1 MIETSEQAGVAVLRM
16 ADGKVNAMS
25 IDFCAAVTTKFEQ
38 ILPAR
43 AVVLTGSGRIFSAG
57 VDLLRLLDGGP
68 DYIRQFLPALST
80 MLAAVFT
87 HPKPVVA
94 AINGHAMAG
103 GCVLACAADRRIM
116 ARDAGRI
123 GVTELL
129 VGVPFPAAA
138 MEIMRRATAPQ
149 YFEDAI
155 LSGATYNP
163 PEAVAR
169 GLVHDIVDPHEL
181 LDRAIDAANTLA
193 ALSPPAF
200 AITKRQTRGPAVER
214 LQRADVDADIDRIWT
229 APDTLARIR
238 DYVSRTLRKSER
250 SGASADDCCESSRA
264 GLALEH
270 DLFRP
275 VPHFPDMRY
284 AAARPC
290 SRSAMMSSLSSR
302 PIERRTT
309 SGPAPACTFCASV
322 SWRCVVEAG

>member
-38 ILPAR
+38 LLPAR
-43 AVVLTGSGRIFSAG
+43 AVVLTGTGRIFSAG

-193 ALSPPAF
+193 ALSQPAF

-238 DYVSRTLRKSER
+238 DHVGRTLRK
-250 SGASADDCCESSRA
+250 
-264 GLALEH
+264 
-270 DLFRP
+270 
-275 VPHFPDMRY
+275 V
-284 AAARPC
+284 
-290 SRSAMMSSLSSR
+290 
-302 PIERRTT
+302 
-309 SGPAPACTFCASV
+309 
-322 SWRCVVEAG
+322 